1 VVTWYSHAVE
11 FVDAVWPT
19 AAPGHRKNIAEAL
32 AHVTPAFFRPDA
44 MNQPDA
50 RLVRRALYYWSFDAR
65 NRMPAKAGRGR
76 ASAPPVPPEDLAR
89 TVAWLEAST
98 VPLAELGETENELVR
113 RALDLLGKKIDGR
126 PAAPSTTAWKRSAFY
141 SCIEYAIERKRL
153 THNPVGQVKRRAV
166 RQTGGVVDRRVVVNH
181 DQAQALLAAVA
192 DQGPMGKRL
201 VAFFGCIYYSALRP
215 EETNDLGEDDVDLP
229 ESDDDWGWF
238 TLAGANPET
247 GSRWTDSGEREA
259 RELKHRADG
268 ETRRVPIPPPL
279 VALLRRHLAE
289 YPPAGG
295 GKIFT
300 SPRGGP
306 VRSNTYGR
314 VWRAAR
320 EAALSP
326 AQVASPL
333 AATPYD
339 LRHACVSTWLNG
351 MVQGTQVAE
360 WAGHSVAVLYRV
372 YAKCIDGD
380 VDTQLRR
387 IEAALGITRPDATI
401 ADPPGSVPSMVRE
414 PSDAAPPNRT
424 PPDITGT
431 GS

>member
-1 VVTWYSHAVE
+1 
-11 FVDAVWPT
+11 
-19 AAPGHRKNIAEAL
+19 
-32 AHVTPAFFRPDA
+32 
-44 MNQPDA
+44 
-50 RLVRRALYYWSFDAR
+50 
-65 NRMPAKAGRGR
+65 
-76 ASAPPVPPEDLAR
+76 
-89 TVAWLEAST
+89 
-98 VPLAELGETENELVR
+98 LAELGETENELVR